1 MHWFAM
7 LYKHFIKSYN
17 YNLFVKLHMPSITK
31 KTRPQRT
38 LSSYLNTFNKENHLD
53 FGNRAAQIPKKISSK
68 HNV

>member
-1 MHWFAM
+1 
-7 LYKHFIKSYN
+7 
-17 YNLFVKLHMPSITK
+17 MPSITK

-53 FGNRAAQIPKKISSK
+53 FGNRVVQIPKKISSK